1 MGCEGPSGNM
11 VLWVHCSQI
20 KMTHG
25 EPWSHPGD
33 SYSKEILV
41 TAVSGETAWG
51 GGTAVWIDHR

>member
-1 MGCEGPSGNM
+1 
-11 VLWVHCSQI
+11 
-20 KMTHG
+20 MTHG

-51 GGTAVWIDHR
+51 GGTAVWIDHRWGNIYRYHF